1 MIQGRMLH
9 LDMATIDSIKLANY
23 NTLVVLVN
31 NAIISIPISDLI
43 NSTNKLSNNS
53 NRLNNIKIIRTS
65 NNSLW
70 DIHPRKINN
79 IYYR

>member
-1 MIQGRMLH
+1 MLH

-65 NNSLW
+65 NNGLW

>member
-65 NNSLW
+65 NNGLW